1 MKQHQFQDLTIQIFN
16 DSTFSFGSA
25 DNRHH
30 YLKHYFGR
38 DLQGYIASKL
48 GIKIFDEDNE
58 INSCIIMGSG
68 GATGVHENSSLLDYD
83 RLLVCCCDSVFCLT
97 LPDLNLLWQTHA
109 DTATCLQVFKFEND
123 YLVHGELEI
132 SRIDKNGNIK
142 WQFSGADIFVSF
154 EGAEEFILNP
164 DHILLKDFSGRQY
177 KIDFDGQELR
187 SGSASTQNGR

>member
-1 MKQHQFQDLTIQIFN
+1 M
-16 DSTFSFGSA
+16 
-25 DNRHH
+25 
-30 YLKHYFGR
+30 
-38 DLQGYIASKL
+38 
-48 GIKIFDEDNE
+48 
-58 INSCIIMGSG
+58 
-68 GATGVHENSSLLDYD
+68 
-83 RLLVCCCDSVFCLT
+83 